1 MVAEGGN
8 GKTGA
13 AGWEVGQDM
22 RKPIIAVGLVVAA
35 QVLGSASAT
44 AGPWEDGMAA
54 YNRGD
59 YVPAIKLFRPLA
71 AAGNARAQSVL
82 GVMYREGQGVAKSVP
97 RAFMWLS
104 LASARGDA
112 KAKAELQDVSRSMT
126 ADELS
131 EARAMMQ
138 ACEASDYR
146 NCEY

>member
-1 MVAEGGN
+1 ML
-8 GKTGA
+8 A
-13 AGWEVGQDM
+13 AGLVM
-22 RKPIIAVGLVVAA
+22 AV
-35 QVLGSASAT
+35 QILGGTCAV

-59 YVPAIKLFRPLA
+59 YVPAIHLFRPLA
-71 AAGNARAQSVL
+71 AAGNARAHSVL
-82 GVMYREGQGVAKSVP
+82 GVMYGKGQGAAKSVP

-112 KAKAELQDVSRSMT
+112 GAKAELQEISQSIT
-126 ADELS
+126 ADELAQAK
-131 EARAMMQ
+131 EMMR

>member
-1 MVAEGGN
+1 MKKLVIAGGLL
-8 GKTGA
+8 A
-13 AGWEVGQDM
+13 
-22 RKPIIAVGLVVAA
+22 AA
-35 QVLGSASAT
+35 QMLGTLVAL

-59 YVPAIKLFRPLA
+59 YAPAMEVFRPLA
-71 AAGNARAQSVL
+71 RQGNARAQAAI
-82 GVMYREGQGVAKSVP
+82 GTMYRKGQGVAKSSA

-112 KAKAELQDVSRSMT
+112 RAKAEAQEMSHSMS
-126 ADELS
+126 ADDLAQ
-131 EARAMMQ
+131 AREMMQ